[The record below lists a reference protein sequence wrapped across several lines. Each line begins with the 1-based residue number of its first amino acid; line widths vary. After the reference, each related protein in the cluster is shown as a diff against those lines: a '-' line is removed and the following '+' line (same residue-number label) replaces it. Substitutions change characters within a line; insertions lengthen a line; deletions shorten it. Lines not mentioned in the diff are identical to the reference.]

1 MGQPT
6 PEFQIQFLS
15 NLQRLLTEGLFVA
28 TYKYAL
34 LMALADICIEQ
45 GREDEGALELP
56 TRLIA
61 EKVIHYYWRQ
71 SMPFAPQ
78 AAPAQDQVLR
88 QNTGRQAG
96 IIKLIVEAR
105 GRYNGSITE
114 ACRDERN
121 WKALVSEV
129 DAVVRVMPLWKLQT
143 VGSERLDFLYE
154 NTGKGSRI
162 VLKPGVAYCFRKHYP
177 LVADLVKGAWARY
190 VRRFNLPA
198 MGSTT
203 DLHEFL
209 FGSERAS
216 LAVVKPILNEF
227 QKGECFYCRRSLRD
241 ESAQVDHFIPWSRYP
256 VDLGHNFVLAHAS
269 CNAKKSD
276 RLACAGHLDAWAEH
290 AGRLAP
296 EMGREFNR
304 GGIIHDF
311 STSARIVNWAYS
323 QTFACRGLTWV
334 RSDELQALPPDW
346 DRSLQSLVN

>member
-129 DAVVRVMPLWKLQT
+129 DAVK
-143 VGSERLDFLYE
+143 
-154 NTGKGSRI
+154 
-162 VLKPGVAYCFRKHYP
+162 
-177 LVADLVKGAWARY
+177 VADLDHAVAHGD
-190 VRRFNLPA
+190 VLPA
-198 MGSTT
+198 GS
-203 DLHEFL
+203 
-209 FGSERAS
+209 A
-216 LAVVKPILNEF
+216 A
-227 QKGECFYCRRSLRD
+227 
-241 ESAQVDHFIPWSRYP
+241 
-256 VDLGHNFVLAHAS
+256 
-269 CNAKKSD
+269 
-276 RLACAGHLDAWAEH
+276 
-290 AGRLAP
+290 
-296 EMGREFNR
+296 
-304 GGIIHDF
+304 
-311 STSARIVNWAYS
+311 
-323 QTFACRGLTWV
+323 
-334 RSDELQALPPDW
+334 AL
-346 DRSLQSLVN
+346 